1 MNLFASSLVFLS
13 LSLLLLEVSTF
24 NTLSTIL
31 CAQIHDFI
39 FFKWLTGNECS
50 VKEEVSIIYIAAIAT
65 LQQHRGAME
74 EQNRFGVYRMKG
86 EFSVDLKL
94 GHHVGNSGTESAL
107 ANKSKDA
114 AAAGVSKM
122 ASSPSGS
129 SKRARAINSTSL
141 TVACLVDGCNSDLSN
156 CRDYHRRHKVCE
168 LHSKTPEVTIG
179 GFKQRFCQ
187 QCSRFH
193 SLEQFDERK
202 RSCRKRLD
210 GHNRRRRK
218 PQPEPLSRPGSFLS
232 NYQGTQLLPFSSP
245 HVYPSTAIVSPAW
258 SASLVTSS
266 ADARLHNHNQQQ
278 QHHHHHHQQDLFLG
292 SSHKEGK
299 QVAFLHNNHPSTAAA
314 LSSQTPPPFPSSSV
328 RHTLLRTDPLSET
341 CGGARSK
348 MFCESLT
355 TTTTNNNSVHDTTP
369 CALSLL
375 SSSQTHTPGNG
386 LNQMVQPPPSM
397 SLMQPLGLS
406 LQDNNSLESV
416 DHCSSMYSLASDHG
430 SQCNE
435 AAPQLFP
442 FQWE

>member
-1 MNLFASSLVFLS
+1 MDWNLKAPSWDLVDH
-13 LSLLLLEVSTF
+13 VDKAT
-24 NTLSTIL
+24 
-31 CAQIHDFI
+31 
-39 FFKWLTGNECS
+39 
-50 VKEEVSIIYIAAIAT
+50 T
-65 LQQHRGAME
+65 LQQNIGTKE

-94 GHHVGNSGTESAL
+94 GHHHVGNSGTESAL

-114 AAAGVSKM
+114 AAASGAAASAGVSKM

-129 SKRARAINSTSL
+129 SKRARTISSTSL
-141 TVACLVDGCNSDLSN
+141 TVSCLVDGCNSDLSN

-168 LHSKTPEVTIG
+168 LHSKTPEVTIAG
-179 GFKQRFCQ
+179 LKQRFCQ

-232 NYQGTQLLPFSSP
+232 NYQGTQLLPFSGP
-245 HVYPSTAIVSPAW
+245 HVYASTAMVSPDW
-258 SASLVTSS
+258 SGALVTSS
-266 ADARLHNHNQQQ
+266 ADARLHNHN
-278 QHHHHHHQQDLFLG
+278 HHHHQQDLFLG

-299 QVAFLHNNHPSTAAA
+299 QVAFLHSNHHPST
-314 LSSQTPPPFPSSSV
+314 LSNQNPPPFPSPSIC
-328 RHTLLRTDPLSET
+328 HTLLRTGPLSET
-341 CGGARSK
+341 CGGGAKSK

-355 TTTTNNNSVHDTTP
+355 TTTTTTASNNNNNSLHDTIP

-375 SSSQTHTPGNG
+375 SSSQTHTPGGNG
-386 LNQMVQPPPSM
+386 LNQMVQQPPPPSM
-397 SLMQPLGLS
+397 SLMMQPLGLS
-406 LQDNNSLESV
+406 LQDNNNNSLESV
-416 DHCSSMYSLASDHG
+416 DHCSSMYSLASDHHG
-430 SQCNE
+430 SHCNE

>member
-1 MNLFASSLVFLS
+1 MDWNLKAPSWDLVDVDKATSLP
-13 LSLLLLEVSTF
+13 
-24 NTLSTIL
+24 
-31 CAQIHDFI
+31 
-39 FFKWLTGNECS
+39 
-50 VKEEVSIIYIAAIAT
+50 SIET
-65 LQQHRGAME
+65 ME

-94 GHHVGNSGTESAL
+94 GQVGNSGTESAL
-107 ANKSKDA
+107 SKSKDVA
-114 AAAGVSKM
+114 AATSGVGVSKM

-129 SKRARAINSTSL
+129 SKRARAINSTTL
-141 TVACLVDGCNSDLSN
+141 TVSCLVDGCNSDLSN

-168 LHSKTPEVTIG
+168 LHSKTPEVTIAG
-179 GFKQRFCQ
+179 LKQRFCQ

-218 PQPEPLSRPGSFLS
+218 PQPEPLTRPGSFLS

-245 HVYPSTAIVSPAW
+245 HIYPSTAMVSPTW
-258 SASLVTSS
+258 SGGLVTSS
-266 ADARLHNHNQQQ
+266 ADARLHNH
-278 QHHHHHHQQDLFLG
+278 HHHQVHLVDKQDLFLG

-299 QVAFLHNNHPSTAAA
+299 QVAFLHGSHPSTAA
-314 LSSQTPPPFPSSSV
+314 LSNQTPPFPSPSV
-328 RHTLLRTDPLSET
+328 CHTLLRTSPLSET
-341 CGGARSK
+341 CGARSK
-348 MFCESLT
+348 MFCENLT
-355 TTTTNNNSVHDTTP
+355 SNSVHDSP

-386 LNQMVQPPPSM
+386 LNQMVQQAPSM

-406 LQDNNSLESV
+406 LQDSSLESV
-416 DHCSSMYSLASDHG
+416 ERVLVPNGSDHCSSMYSLGSDG

-435 AAPQLFP
+435 APQLFP

>member
-1 MNLFASSLVFLS
+1 MDWNLKAPSWDLVD
-13 LSLLLLEVSTF
+13 VD
-24 NTLSTIL
+24 N
-31 CAQIHDFI
+31 
-39 FFKWLTGNECS
+39 K
-50 VKEEVSIIYIAAIAT
+50 AT
-65 LQQHRGAME
+65 LANME
-74 EQNRFGVYRMKG
+74 KMEDQQNRFGVYRMKG

-94 GHHVGNSGTESAL
+94 GQVGNSGTDSVL
-107 ANKSKDA
+107 GKSKDVVVA
-114 AAAGVSKM
+114 TGGGVSKV
-122 ASSPSGS
+122 ASSPSSGS
-129 SKRARAINSTSL
+129 SKRARAINNTSL
-141 TVACLVDGCNSDLSN
+141 TVSCLVDGCNSDLSN

-179 GFKQRFCQ
+179 GLKQRFCQ

-218 PQPEPLSRPGSFLS
+218 PQPEPLTRPGSFLS

-245 HVYPSTAIVSPAW
+245 HVYPSTAMVSPSW
-258 SASLVTSS
+258 SGGIVTSS
-266 ADARLHNHNQQQ
+266 AEARFYN
-278 QHHHHHHQQDLFLG
+278 QHHQVHHLVEKQDLFLG

-299 QVAFLHNNHPSTAAA
+299 QVAFLHSNH
-314 LSSQTPPPFPSSSV
+314 QTPPPFPPAS
-328 RHTLLRTDPLSET
+328 LLRTAT
-341 CGGARSK
+341 TA
-348 MFCESLT
+348 T
-355 TTTTNNNSVHDTTP
+355 TTTPLTSNNSNSVHDSP

-375 SSSQTHTPGNG
+375 SSSQTHTHGNA
-386 LNQMVQPPPSM
+386 LNQMVQPPSM

-416 DHCSSMYSLASDHG
+416 NHCSSMYSLGSDG

-435 AAPQLFP
+435 APQLSP